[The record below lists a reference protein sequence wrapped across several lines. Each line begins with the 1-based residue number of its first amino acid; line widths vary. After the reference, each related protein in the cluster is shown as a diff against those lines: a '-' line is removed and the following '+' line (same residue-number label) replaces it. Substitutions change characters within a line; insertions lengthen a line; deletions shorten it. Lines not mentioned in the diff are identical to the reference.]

1 MNRAPIIAI
10 VDDDEG
16 VRLSMSSL
24 ARSLGYQVRTYA
36 SALDF
41 LREVTIGEPDCL
53 VTDLQMPGM
62 GGEALRDALVT
73 AKRNVPVIFMTAFP
87 SPSSRALL
95 MSNGASAYLV
105 KPVDGATMA
114 RCLAQALARGRA

>member
-41 LREVTIGEPDCL
+41 LHDASAPEPDCL

-62 GGEALRDALVT
+62 CGEQLRDALV
-73 AKRNVPVIFMTAFP
+73 AAGRDVPVIYMTAFP
-87 SPSSRALL
+87 SVPSRTFL
-95 MSNGASAYLV
+95 MANGASAYLV

-114 RCLAQALARGRA
+114 RCLAQALART